1 MKLITRE
8 IELKLKKNMA
18 LPEGDRRPVV
28 KFFGGGAC
36 TWLISERE
44 GDILFGLCDL
54 GLGCAELGYVALS
67 ELEGLRFPPF
77 GLGVERDSSFEPDKT
92 LSAYADDIYCR
103 FCAAWES
110 LRDDCAM
117 HDARNFH
124 HRQCPRDDCLS
135 GYEGAFLSAAG
146 RLLSWVCLVFFGL
159 LL

>member
-18 LPEGDRRPVV
+18 VPEGERRPVV

-36 TWLISERE
+36 TWLISEKE

-92 LSAYADDIYCR
+92 LSEYASE
-103 FCAAWES
+103 AAR
-110 LRDDCAM
+110 LGRV
-117 HDARNFH
+117 
-124 HRQCPRDDCLS
+124 
-135 GYEGAFLSAAG
+135 AA
-146 RLLSWVCLVFFGL
+146 
-159 LL
+159 